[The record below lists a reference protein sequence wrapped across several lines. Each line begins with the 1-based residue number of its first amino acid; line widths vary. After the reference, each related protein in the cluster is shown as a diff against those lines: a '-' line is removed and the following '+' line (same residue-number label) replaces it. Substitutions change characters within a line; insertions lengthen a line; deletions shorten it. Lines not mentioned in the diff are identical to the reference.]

1 MVLCCNRINEQL
13 NAPLE
18 NIAKTQ
24 LLLRR
29 TGIKFTTSTPTLHER
44 YGGLFIALKKEWGKV
59 RS

>member
-24 LLLRR
+24 VLLRS
-29 TGIKFTTSTPTLHER
+29 TGIKFTASTPTLHER
-44 YGGLFIALKKEWGKV
+44 CGGLFIALK
-59 RS
+59 RQ